1 MKELFN
7 IVQENII
14 QKTEQ
19 TDAQENKTEKTKA
32 KINLKKD
39 SDKLKAISQL
49 TFEHFDYAGSIHVNN
64 VDIIIYKDSN
74 NELFISTLDYNNC
87 LQGIQNCKQCI
98 VDASDFINIRPK
110 LQYPVLKY
118 GYQKKDSH
126 ITYIA
131 SRAIMFISLE
141 GCKSFIGSYNN
152 KKHMDIKQE
161 IYNAMLDFNESYKN
175 NSLSSNNNKENISSV
190 QNTEEKETVTE
201 ENKEKVNSDITDTNN
216 NTEVIIS
223 NVTVSTV
230 TTPTQTTIEPV
241 KNIEFHDCLIYITNL
256 KTENENLKQK
266 NEILTQE
273 NIQLN
278 NINKSFDRQALRNIL
293 DEIINSNFEP
303 QTITKII
310 LMSIK
315 IMGKRNSGNN
325 LTYSAI
331 WNTYNN
337 NLDKIIPGLGY
348 ANGQSKYIYVVKE
361 KGKKKEAIIAL
372 VNTSHELFGNVDC
385 ILFAIKDIFKFRFL
399 EESVFYLKQFQI
411 YEPYPI
417 LKTEEIEIYEKTLQ
431 EIQKESEKNNN

>member
-1 MKELFN
+1 MEELFN
-7 IVQENII
+7 ITQE
-14 QKTEQ
+14 TEQ

-49 TFEHFDYAGSIHVNN
+49 TFENFDYAGSIHVNN
-64 VDIIIYKDSN
+64 VDIIVYKDSN

-118 GYQKKDSH
+118 GYQRKDSH

-152 KKHMDIKQE
+152 KKHMDTKQK

-175 NSLSSNNNKENISSV
+175 NSLSSDNNKENILSI
-190 QNTEEKETVTE
+190 QNTEEKEAIPDAEKSNKTVTE
-201 ENKEKVNSDITDTNN
+201 ENKEKVNSDTNN

-223 NVTVSTV
+223 NVTVSTI
-230 TTPTQTTIEPV
+230 TTPTQTVIELQ
-241 KNIEFHDCLIYITNL
+241 DCLNYITNL

-273 NIQLN
+273 NIQLS

-315 IMGKRNSGNN
+315 IMGKRNFGNN

-361 KGKKKEAIIAL
+361 KGKKKEAIMAL

-431 EIQKESEKNNN
+431 EIQEESEKK

>member
-49 TFEHFDYAGSIHVNN
+49 TFEHFDYAGSIRVNN

-190 QNTEEKETVTE
+190 QNTEEKETVTDTEKSNETVTE

-223 NVTVSTV
+223 NVTVSTI
-230 TTPTQTTIEPV
+230 TTPTQTAIEPV
-241 KNIEFHDCLIYITNL
+241 KNIEFQDCLIYITNL

-273 NIQLN
+273 NIRLN
-278 NINKSFDRQALRNIL
+278 NINKSFDMQAL
-293 DEIINSNFEP
+293 INTLN
-303 QTITKII
+303 
-310 LMSIK
+310 
-315 IMGKRNSGNN
+315 
-325 LTYSAI
+325 
-331 WNTYNN
+331 
-337 NLDKIIPGLGY
+337 KIIPGLEY

-361 KGKKKEAIIAL
+361 KGKKKEAIMAL
-372 VNTSHELFGNVDC
+372 ANTSHELFGNVDC